1 MNDFLSP
8 EYWSQ
13 RYENQQHGWDLGQ
26 VSPPIKAYIDQLT
39 DRNLKILIPG
49 CGSGHEGSY
58 LWKEGFTNVH
68 VLDFSE
74 LPLEMFMSNN
84 PDFPKDQIHCA
95 DFFQHEGKYDLI
107 IEQTLFCALD
117 PNLRSIYGK
126 KVASLLKPGGK
137 LVGLLFNRTFDAGPP
152 FGGNQEEYENYF
164 SAHFSITGFE
174 ACHNSITPRSGSEL
188 FIKFIK

>member
-26 VSPPIKAYIDQLT
+26 ISPPIKAYIDQLS
-39 DRNLKILIPG
+39 DKNLKILIPG

-58 LWKEGFTNVH
+58 LWKEGFKHVH

-74 LPLEMFMSNN
+74 QPLEMFLSNN
-84 PDFPKDQIHCA
+84 PDFTKEQIHCA

-117 PNLRSIYGK
+117 PNLRSKYAE
-126 KVASLLKPGGK
+126 KVASLLNPGGK

-164 SAHFSITGFE
+164 SAHFSVTGFE